1 MKRVLVILGFL
12 SSGFA
17 FSQAMEAN
25 AEIDKTMRP
34 AVQIT
39 IKNTPKT
46 TQEALDNKL
55 KAEGLKGAK
64 SVKGWSLYEGAL
76 FSKISDTKMDYYFK
90 VEQNG
95 KIKEE
100 SLVYISMSKGYGN
113 FVDGNADRDL
123 IEKAKG
129 FLNSFVADVSAHQL
143 SLDIAAQTKIM
154 EDAVKAHE
162 KSVKDGEDLAKKLEE
177 NKQDQANKKAEMEKQ
192 RSALDA
198 LKARK

>member
-39 IKNTPKT
+39 IKNNPKT
-46 TQEALDNKL
+46 TQEALDSKL
-55 KAEGLKGAK
+55 KAEGLKGSK
-64 SVKGWSLYEGAL
+64 NVKGWSLYEGAL

-143 SLDIAAQTKIM
+143 TLDIAAQTKIA
-154 EDAVKAHE
+154 EEAVKAHD

-192 RSALDA
+192 RAALEA

>member
-1 MKRVLVILGFL
+1 MKKVLVILGFL

-39 IKNTPKT
+39 IRNSPKT
-46 TQEALDNKL
+46 TQDALDSKL
-55 KAEGLKGAK
+55 KSEGLKSSK
-64 SVKGWSLYEGAL
+64 NVKGWSLYEGAL
-76 FSKISDTKMDYYFK
+76 LSKVSDTKMDYYFK

-95 KIKEE
+95 KNKEE
-100 SLVYISMSKGYGN
+100 SLVYLSLSKGYGN
-113 FVDGNADRDL
+113 FVDSNSDRDL

-129 FLNSFVADVSAHQL
+129 FLNNFVSDVSAHQL
-143 SLDIAAQTKIM
+143 GLDIAAQTKVTD
-154 EDAVKAHE
+154 DATKAYD
-162 KSVKDGEDLAKKLEE
+162 KSVKDGEDLAKKVEE
-177 NKQDQANKKAEMEKQ
+177 NKSDQANKKAEMEKQ
-192 RSALDA
+192 RAALEA

>member
-143 SLDIAAQTKIM
+143 GLDIAAQTKIA

-192 RSALDA
+192 RAALDA